1 MTLRE
6 KMQVQLNLL
15 PESLLREVADFTAFI
30 MARHRIESPYSDW
43 QEGEWSR
50 FALDHLLRESDDK
63 VEYTIADAEEVY
75 KS

>member
-6 KMQVQLNLL
+6 KMQIQLNLL
-15 PESLLREVADFTAFI
+15 PESLLQEVVDFTAFI
-30 MARHRIESPYSDW
+30 MARHNIESPYSDW
-43 QEGEWSR
+43 QDGEWSQ
-50 FALDHLLRESDDK
+50 FALDHLLRESDDD